1 MQCVKHLLLLAGK
14 YAIEAESVR
23 KRTHSVTAT
32 CRDASRGSKVS
43 LLAAF
48 YISEEDYQEE
58 VAARGTLPSNLPIPS
73 KLAVHCRLPRS
84 AHAHVHL
91 SLSNSPIHCKPD
103 PHHPLI
109 RRPPFTSN
117 RNCHKPILDTASASI
132 SKLGLSLWLVLIC
145 KLCTTQSP
153 G

>member
-1 MQCVKHLLLLAGK
+1 MDYIKYFLAPKAFLFWQRTAAGSALQLPSTFYEYTFLLAGK
-14 YAIEAESVR
+14 YAIEADSVR

-73 KLAVHCRLPRS
+73 ELPVPCTQFIKAYLHEFLS
-84 AHAHVHL
+84 HHDALHAG
-91 SLSNSPIHCKPD
+91 SLPT
-103 PHHPLI
+103 PHSQP
-109 RRPPFTSN
+109 
-117 RNCHKPILDTASASI
+117 TAQIQRQVSASN
-132 SKLGLSLWLVLIC
+132 L
-145 KLCTTQSP
+145 P
-153 G
+153 